1 MRRVHPDRFPHYQ
14 LPFDMQTLSQYQ
26 IQSTLHEGVETIVYR
41 GHTPDRPESTILK
54 VLKAEYPSLQAITR
68 LKHEYQIRQN
78 LNHPQIIKFLNIENF
93 NHRTALLLEDIG
105 GKSLNLVLSQSKIA
119 IANFLSIAIQLT
131 KALDYLH
138 KNQIIHKDIKPSNI
152 IINPQTDIVKLT
164 DFGIA
169 SRLTKENPLFNNP
182 NSIEGTLAYMSPEQ
196 TGRMNRTLDYRTD
209 FYSLGVTFYEILTGQ
224 LPFESNDTLE
234 IVYKH
239 IASEPIPAQQ
249 LNPEIPTA
257 ISEILLKLMAKNA
270 EDRYQSAGGLLSDLE
285 ICLNCLQTYGE
296 ITDFIPGCLDVL
308 SQLLIPQKLYGREQQ
323 VNELLAAFER
333 IATGS
338 PTSDRLNQELNKP
351 VPLILVSGYSGIGK
365 SAVVNEINK
374 PITRLKGYFIS
385 GKFDQFKRN
394 IPYTSF
400 SQALGTL
407 MRQILTEPTA
417 KIQEWRDKIITALES
432 NRQLIVDII
441 PEVELIIG
449 KQPSDKNSLNSASTN
464 PTESQNRFNRAFQE
478 FIRVFTK
485 PKHPLVIF
493 LDDLQWADSA
503 TLKLMEILV
512 TDPESKYLLFVGAY
526 RDNEVSP
533 THPLMQT
540 IDEIEK
546 NGTKINNIVLQPLD
560 LANTTQLIS
569 DTLNHPDGIED
580 LANLISDN
588 TEGNPFFLNQFLQEI
603 YQENLLRFDF
613 GHLNQPSLRGIK
625 GRWQWDLEEI
635 KTIGITDKSVVK
647 LVVRRI
653 QQLPESTQLALK
665 LAACMGDKFTLN
677 VLSIVSE
684 QSASTI
690 ANQLDPALQMGLIV
704 PLNNDY
710 KIPIVFK
717 EVLWLDQKVD
727 TNEIAVSQIDT
738 IKSKIAEVK
747 YKFLHDRVQQAAY
760 SMIPELDKQ
769 NTHLKIGQL
778 LLIHIPESEI
788 EENIFEL
795 VNHLNIGANLL
806 SDSATKT
813 KVAELNLIAGEKAKS
828 ANAYETAV
836 KYLNAGLGL
845 LAEDSWIHD
854 YELTLSLYVATME
867 AEYLNTNYQ
876 QAKILIDLAIAQAK
890 TVLDLVKIYTK
901 KIQFYIS
908 QGNFASAIDTG
919 IEILTML
926 GTHLPTDSE
935 SLSQM
940 SQNLRSQ
947 LIFDTSQIAKL
958 ADLPLMEDP
967 VKLAATNILITIIP
981 PVYFVKPEL
990 LVPVILSM
998 VNLAVNYGNAA
1009 SSTFG
1014 YCLYGMLLC
1023 SILDDIAAG
1032 YEFGKLS
1039 LQVLDKFPGNPIKC
1053 QVYKTFTSHIQP
1065 WKEPLRES
1073 IANLITAIKIGLET
1087 GNSEF
1092 TSYGSAEYC
1101 MYLFLSGEN
1110 LEIVARKTA
1119 YYEVLL
1125 DNLKLEFGMFYLR
1138 ISRQVVLNLAGES
1151 QNNCILTGS
1160 SFSEET
1166 MLPVIVAANY
1176 RLLIFCFHLFK
1187 LILFYLFKDSESAII
1202 EADKSTALVDSV
1214 LGMIYIAEH
1223 NFYHSLSLLANYSAQ
1238 SAIDQQQ
1245 SLKIVELNQ
1254 KKMQM
1259 WAFHA
1264 PMNFQHKYDLV
1275 SAEKARVLN
1284 QSWAAME
1291 YYDSAIAG
1299 AKAQGYIQEEAL
1311 ANELA
1316 GEFYLSCGRDKIA
1329 KVYLT
1334 DAYYAYIRWGA
1345 MAKVKDLASR
1355 YNFLESQTHNQ
1366 EISDHDAIHNT
1377 SGSTS
1382 SESFSSALDLASFI
1396 KFSQAI
1402 ASEIVLENLL
1412 SKLIEILLEN
1422 SAAQKAL
1429 LLLQKDQKLYIEA
1442 VGNATEEVPNV
1453 LQSIPVENSQNL
1465 PLSVVNYVLHTQ
1477 ENLLLNNATIAEP
1490 FNADTY
1496 IQKIQTRSILCVP
1509 ILYQS
1514 QLQGII
1520 YLENNLTV
1528 GAFTQD
1534 RVEVLNVLISQAAIA
1549 IINAQLY
1556 AQVRESESQ
1565 LKQFFDA
1572 IPVAVFITNQW
1583 GTPYYANESAK
1594 QILGKG
1600 IVYTPSAQE
1609 LLETY
1614 QAYLAGSD
1622 KLYPSDRAPISKAL
1636 QGINTKLDDME
1647 IRHSGKNIPIEV
1659 LATPIYDEDG
1669 NVAYAIAAF
1678 SDITERKQHE
1688 AERENYWYE
1697 ISQLNCELAEA
1708 NEQLEQYSQT
1718 LEQKVAERTAALQAA
1733 QKQIIAQE
1741 KLSSLGILTAGVAH
1755 ELRNP
1760 LNFVNNY
1767 AEVSV
1772 ELTEELLAEI
1782 DSKSKHLDADSIDY
1796 ITEML
1801 TDIKENAAAIHDHG
1815 QRADSIIHSMMQHA
1829 RSDSGN
1835 HQPTDLNALLDQAV
1849 NLAYQIRRVSDDRFN
1864 VIICK
1869 DYDENLGQ
1877 WDVVPSD
1884 LNRAFIN
1891 LIDNACYAVCDR
1903 QKYHQQ
1909 QADNQQKKFTRQL
1922 WIKTQ
1927 NLGIFAEIRIRDN
1940 GQGIPA
1946 EIMDK
1951 IFNPFF
1957 TTKPTGEGMGLGLS
1971 LTHDIIIGQHGGTLQ
1986 VDTEPGVYTEFI
1998 IKLPKKWSP

>member
-1 MRRVHPDRFPHYQ
+1 
-14 LPFDMQTLSQYQ
+14 
-26 IQSTLHEGVETIVYR
+26 
-41 GHTPDRPESTILK
+41 
-54 VLKAEYPSLQAITR
+54 
-68 LKHEYQIRQN
+68 
-78 LNHPQIIKFLNIENF
+78 
-93 NHRTALLLEDIG
+93 
-105 GKSLNLVLSQSKIA
+105 
-119 IANFLSIAIQLT
+119 
-131 KALDYLH
+131 
-138 KNQIIHKDIKPSNI
+138 
-152 IINPQTDIVKLT
+152 
-164 DFGIA
+164 
-169 SRLTKENPLFNNP
+169 
-182 NSIEGTLAYMSPEQ
+182 
-196 TGRMNRTLDYRTD
+196 
-209 FYSLGVTFYEILTGQ
+209 
-224 LPFESNDTLE
+224 
-234 IVYKH
+234 
-239 IASEPIPAQQ
+239 
-249 LNPEIPTA
+249 
-257 ISEILLKLMAKNA
+257 
-270 EDRYQSAGGLLSDLE
+270 
-285 ICLNCLQTYGE
+285 
-296 ITDFIPGCLDVL
+296 
-308 SQLLIPQKLYGREQQ
+308 
-323 VNELLAAFER
+323 
-333 IATGS
+333 
-338 PTSDRLNQELNKP
+338 
-351 VPLILVSGYSGIGK
+351 
-365 SAVVNEINK
+365 
-374 PITRLKGYFIS
+374 
-385 GKFDQFKRN
+385 
-394 IPYTSF
+394 
-400 SQALGTL
+400 
-407 MRQILTEPTA
+407 
-417 KIQEWRDKIITALES
+417 
-432 NRQLIVDII
+432 
-441 PEVELIIG
+441 
-449 KQPSDKNSLNSASTN
+449 
-464 PTESQNRFNRAFQE
+464 
-478 FIRVFTK
+478 
-485 PKHPLVIF
+485 
-493 LDDLQWADSA
+493 
-503 TLKLMEILV
+503 
-512 TDPESKYLLFVGAY
+512 
-526 RDNEVSP
+526 
-533 THPLMQT
+533 
-540 IDEIEK
+540 
-546 NGTKINNIVLQPLD
+546 
-560 LANTTQLIS
+560 
-569 DTLNHPDGIED
+569 
-580 LANLISDN
+580 
-588 TEGNPFFLNQFLQEI
+588 
-603 YQENLLRFDF
+603 LRFDF
-613 GHLNQPSLRGIK
+613 APINQPNQGGIH
-625 GRWQWDLEEI
+625 GSWQWNLAAI
-635 KTIGITDKSVVK
+635 QGMGIIDKSVVA

-653 QQLPESTQLALK
+653 QKLPESTQSALK
-665 LAACMGDKFTLN
+665 LAACIGDKFTLN

-684 QSASTI
+684 QSPSAI
-690 ANQLDPALQMGLIV
+690 ANQLDSALQMGLIV
-704 PLNNDY
+704 PLNEDY
-710 KIPIVFK
+710 KIPMVF
-717 EVLWLDQKVD
+717 EEISWLDRKVD
-727 TNEIAVSQIDT
+727 ANEISASQIDT
-738 IKSKIAEVK
+738 IKSKVAGVK

-769 NTHLKIGQL
+769 QTHLKIGQL
-778 LLIHIPESEI
+778 LLSHIPESEI

-795 VNHLNIGANLL
+795 VNHLNIGADLL
-806 SDSATKT
+806 ADYPMKL
-813 KVAELNLIAGEKAKS
+813 KLAELNSIAGEKAKS
-828 ANAYETAV
+828 ATAYETAV

-890 TVLDLVKIYTK
+890 TVLDRVKIYTK

-908 QGNFASAIDTG
+908 QGDFVSAIDTG

-947 LIFDTSQIAKL
+947 LMFDTSQIANL

-990 LVPVILSM
+990 LVLVILSM
-998 VNLAVNYGNAA
+998 VNLAVNYGNTA

-1023 SILDDIAAG
+1023 SIFDDIPAG
-1032 YEFGKLS
+1032 YEFGRLS
-1039 LQVLDKFPGNPIKC
+1039 LQVLEKFPGNPIKC

-1073 IANLITAIKIGLET
+1073 ITNLITAIRIGLET

-1110 LEIVARKTA
+1110 LEFIIEKTA
-1119 YYEVLL
+1119 PHQVLL
-1125 DNLKLEFGMFYLR
+1125 DNFKLEFGIFYLR
-1138 ISRQVVLNLAGES
+1138 ISRQIVLNLAGES

-1166 MLPVIVAANY
+1166 MLPVIITGNY
-1176 RLLIFCFHLFK
+1176 RLLLFCFHFFK
-1187 LILFYLFKDSESAII
+1187 LMLFYLFKDSASAIV
-1202 EADKSTALVDSV
+1202 EAEKSTALIDSV

-1223 NFYHSLSLLANYSAQ
+1223 NFYYSLSLLANYSAQ
-1238 SAIDQQQ
+1238 NAIDQQQ
-1245 SLKIVELNQ
+1245 SLKIVEANQ
-1254 KKMQM
+1254 KKMQK

-1284 QSWAAME
+1284 HLGAME

-1316 GEFYLSCGRDKIA
+1316 GEFYLSCGKDKIA

-1345 MAKVKDLASR
+1345 LAKVKDLASR
-1355 YNFLESQTHNQ
+1355 YNFLESQTHNR
-1366 EISDHDAIHNT
+1366 EISDHDAIRNT

-1396 KFSQAI
+1396 KFSQTI

-1412 SKLIEILLEN
+1412 TKLIEILLEN
-1422 SAAQKAL
+1422 VAAQKAL
-1429 LLLQKDQKLYIEA
+1429 LLLYKEEKLYIEA
-1442 VGNATEEVPNV
+1442 VGNATEKVASV
-1453 LQSIPVENSQNL
+1453 LQSIPVETSQDL

-1477 ENLLLNNATIAEP
+1477 ENLLLNDATISEH
-1490 FNADTY
+1490 FYADTY
-1496 IQKIQTRSILCVP
+1496 IQKFQICSILCVP
-1509 ILYQS
+1509 IMYQS
-1514 QLQGII
+1514 QLRGII
-1520 YLENNLTV
+1520 YLENSLAV

-1565 LKQFFDA
+1565 LRQFFDA
-1572 IPVAVFITNQW
+1572 IPVGVFITNHR
-1583 GTPYYANESAK
+1583 GTPYYANEAAK
-1594 QILGKG
+1594 EILGQG

-1622 KLYPSDRAPISKAL
+1622 QLYPNDRAPIPKAL

-1708 NEQLEQYSQT
+1708 NEQLEEYSQT
-1718 LEQKVAERTAALQAA
+1718 LEEKVAERTAALQAA

-1772 ELTEELLAEI
+1772 ELTEELLAAI
-1782 DSKSKHLDADSIDY
+1782 DSKSEHLDADTLDY
-1796 ITEML
+1796 IKAML
-1801 TDIKENAAAIHDHG
+1801 TDIKENATAIHDHG
-1815 QRADSIIHSMMQHA
+1815 QRADSIIYSMMQHA
-1829 RSDSGN
+1829 RSDSG
-1835 HQPTDLNALLDQAV
+1835 HRQPTDLNALLDQAV
-1849 NLAYQIRRVSDDRFN
+1849 NLAYQSRRVNDDRFN
-1864 VIICK
+1864 VVICK

-1877 WDVVPSD
+1877 WDVVIGD

-1903 QKYHQQ
+1903 QKDCNQ
-1909 QADNQQKKFTRQL
+1909 QADNQEKKFTPQL
-1922 WIKTQ
+1922 WIKTH
-1927 NLGIFAEIRIRDN
+1927 NLGNFAEIRIRDN

-1946 EIMDK
+1946 EIMDQ

-1986 VDTEPGVYTEFI
+1986 VETEPGVYTEFI
-1998 IKLPKKWSP
+1998 IRLPKTWSS